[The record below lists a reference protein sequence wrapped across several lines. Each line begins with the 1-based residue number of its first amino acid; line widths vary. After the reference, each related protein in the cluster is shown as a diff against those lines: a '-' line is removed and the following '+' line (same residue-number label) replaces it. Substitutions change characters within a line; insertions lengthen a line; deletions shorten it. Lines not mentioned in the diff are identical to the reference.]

1 MRRTSPRRPPRWIV
15 AGKLSCDARARDARP
30 DDDDIHIHEKLPFRQ
45 FARWEYAPDMV
56 PQSMS
61 VAGKL
66 SCDARARD
74 ARPDDD
80 DIHIHEKL
88 PFRQF
93 ARWEYAPDMVPQSM
107 SPPARASCRNAQSAR
122 SGQNGKTTRPTALT
136 NHDRTSRIQFCVSI
150 CGPLAQLAEQG
161 TFNPKVAG
169 SIPSRPTTFFPVRVF
184 DRTLTLGYL
193 CVSICGPLAQLAEQG
208 TFNPK
213 VAGSIP
219 SRPTTFFPVRVF
231 DRTLTLGYR
240 PTAGLWFLVP
250 AI

>member
-1 MRRTSPRRPPRWIV
+1 MNDARVCAGSAVRDITARFEHDNVEIV

-56 PQSMS
+56 PQS
-61 VAGKL
+61 K
-66 SCDARARD
+66 
-74 ARPDDD
+74 
-80 DIHIHEKL
+80 
-88 PFRQF
+88 
-93 ARWEYAPDMVPQSM
+93 

-122 SGQNGKTTRPTALT
+122 SGQNGKITRPTALT
-136 NHDRTSRIQFCVSI
+136 NHDRTSRIQ
-150 CGPLAQLAEQG
+150 
-161 TFNPKVAG
+161 
-169 SIPSRPTTFFPVRVF
+169 
-184 DRTLTLGYL
+184 L